1 MKKRQKKLTLKEC
14 VMSSRG
20 LDVLFIV
27 LAFYLCF
34 QVKKISFISD
44 DCFDLIL
51 NVSNTGLLNKSYI
64 CSSIWMN
71 KVNNMLFASK
81 RSINSYICLL
91 MLTCG
96 DVERLPG
103 PPSNLDL
110 LFRKKRFSL
119 LHQNLRGLFK
129 NFYLVSD
136 LLENNNTIDILTLSE
151 THIRPTD
158 EVSVLNVTGYIFLS
172 LARKAG
178 SGGGI
183 GLYISNH
190 DFKYHEDLEKTSLES
205 IWIEILP
212 QILSPP
218 TP

>member
-51 NVSNTGLLNKSYI
+51 NVSNTGLLNKSYM

-81 RSINSYICLL
+81 RSIKSYICLL

-110 LFRKKRFSL
+110 LFHKKRFSL

-190 DFKYHEDLEKTSLES
+190 DFK
-205 IWIEILP
+205 
-212 QILSPP
+212 
-218 TP
+218 

>member
-51 NVSNTGLLNKSYI
+51 NVSNTGLLNKSYM

-81 RSINSYICLL
+81 RSIKSYICLL

-103 PPSNLDL
+103 PPSNLEL
-110 LFRKKRFSL
+110 LFRKKRFTL
-119 LHQNLRGLFK
+119 LHENLRGLFK

-183 GLYISNH
+183 RLYISNH

>member
-1 MKKRQKKLTLKEC
+1 MCLCINYTNEKKTKKLTLKEC

-51 NVSNTGLLNKSYI
+51 NVSNTGLLNKSYM

-81 RSINSYICLL
+81 RSIKSYICLL
-91 MLTCG
+91 MLTCR

-103 PPSNLDL
+103 PPSNLEL

-119 LHQNLRGLFK
+119 LHENLRGLFK
-129 NFYLVSD
+129 
-136 LLENNNTIDILTLSE
+136 
-151 THIRPTD
+151 
-158 EVSVLNVTGYIFLS
+158 IF
-172 LARKAG
+172 
-178 SGGGI
+178 I
-183 GLYISNH
+183 
-190 DFKYHEDLEKTSLES
+190 
-205 IWIEILP
+205 
-212 QILSPP
+212 
-218 TP
+218 

>member
-34 QVKKISFISD
+34 QVKKNSFISD

-51 NVSNTGLLNKSYI
+51 NVSSTGLLNKSYI

-81 RSINSYICLL
+81 RSIKSYICLL

-110 LFRKKRFSL
+110 LFRNKRFSL

-129 NFYLVSD
+129 IFYLVSD

-190 DFKYHEDLEKTSLES
+190 DFK
-205 IWIEILP
+205 
-212 QILSPP
+212 
-218 TP
+218 

>member
-110 LFRKKRFSL
+110 LFRNKRFSL

-129 NFYLVSD
+129 IFYLVSD

-183 GLYISNH
+183 GLYRSNH
-190 DFKYHEDLEKTSLES
+190 DFK
-205 IWIEILP
+205 
-212 QILSPP
+212 
-218 TP
+218 